1 VGSRSF
7 IIGVRE
13 MVIVGEGREGVY
25 IGLGLVHRTI
35 PHIAR
40 RFFETEDT
48 IFIRH
53 VPTVA
58 ALGLHFHVGTC
69 YLPQGVRAT
78 NRDTR

>member
-7 IIGVRE
+7 IVGARE
-13 MVIVGEGREGVY
+13 RVIVGEGREGVCL
-25 IGLGLVHRTI
+25 GLSLVHRTI

-40 RFFETEDT
+40 RFFFGPDDT

-53 VPTVA
+53 IRTVA
-58 ALGLHFHVGTC
+58 ASGLHFCVGTC
-69 YLPQGVRAT
+69 YLPSSGTT